1 MTRTGVNVLGSEERD
16 GPVGLTHRSSGELL
30 REEQGTMRGIA
41 IQWPKIGQPVGD
53 QGLAYGVLQQ
63 RLMYEDPAGEHHR

>member
-1 MTRTGVNVLGSEERD
+1 MC
-16 GPVGLTHRSSGELL
+16 
-30 REEQGTMRGIA
+30 GIA

-63 RLMYEDPAGEHHR
+63 RLMYEDPAAEHHG